1 MRNITLAIDEDL
13 LKKARAYA
21 QKHRL
26 SLNALIRKLLEEKV
40 LDHHDLQLE
49 ACFELMDTVNVSSA
63 NKSWPR
69 KALYER

>member
-13 LKKARAYA
+13 LKKGRAYA

-40 LDHHDLQLE
+40 LENHDLQLE
-49 ACFELMDTVNVSSA
+49 ACFELMDTLTASSA
-63 NKSWPR
+63 NKSWTR
-69 KALYER
+69 DELYER